1 MTHPATRTPARTK
14 NMPAAVY
21 AAVSLVV
28 EEHQAF
34 FIMYLIQ
41 FMLSDIYG
49 IIIDSK
55 PIFGGYDM
63 DNVKSI
69 MIPPY
74 PVFRISAFSEFEEG
88 DWHIT
93 RKNMEYVL

>member
-41 FMLSDIYG
+41 FMLSDIYL
-49 IIIDSK
+49 IFDTCRKIKVYK
-55 PIFGGYDM
+55 PLYLVG
-63 DNVKSI
+63 
-69 MIPPY
+69 
-74 PVFRISAFSEFEEG
+74 
-88 DWHIT
+88 
-93 RKNMEYVL
+93 L